1 MLHRAKIGIGIATIG
16 VAVALMPA
24 VGASASVKPV
34 NIIETSAFCKAYKS
48 ELQQSEKASG
58 GKILKAMESGNW
70 SEAQKAL
77 LSVYNSAGGELKTV
91 EGFLRSA
98 PGNVKSAA
106 SVELK
111 FDGTLKSI
119 IQKSTSLTQF
129 ESNVQTAETSPK
141 VAAATKTLD
150 TYTQKQCPGLITT
163 TPST

>member
-1 MLHRAKIGIGIATIG
+1 
-16 VAVALMPA
+16 
-24 VGASASVKPV
+24 
-34 NIIETSAFCKAYKS
+34 
-48 ELQQSEKASG
+48 
-58 GKILKAMESGNW
+58 
-70 SEAQKAL
+70 
-77 LSVYNSAGGELKTV
+77 
-91 EGFLRSA
+91 
-98 PGNVKSAA
+98 
-106 SVELK
+106 VELK